1 MRGLIDKIKDLLK
14 KYEEIIT
21 YLIVGVLTT
30 IVSWVAAWVATLFLD
45 STVAIQNNIINTISW
60 IAGVLFAYPLSRV
73 WVFKSKNPHIAREF
87 FGFAGSRISTW
98 VLDVFIM
105 WIFVNVIPFTGGL
118 KNLAARLGREYTQ
131 DQLDTMNYW
140 IAKIFISSVLVM
152 VGNYV
157 FSKVLIFRKKNT
169 EEEKQVED

>member
-1 MRGLIDKIKDLLK
+1 MRGLIDKIKDLFK

-73 WVFKSKNPHIAREF
+73 WVFKSKNPHIVREF

-105 WIFVNVIPFTGGL
+105 WIFVNVIPFTNGL
-118 KNLAARLGREYTQ
+118 KNLATRLGREYTQ

-169 EEEKQVED
+169 EEEKRVED